1 MTSLRRRILLGS
13 LLWTVGMIVVASA
26 LFSLLMEV
34 SPHARLAVVAHVHGT
49 LQAPLIL
56 SAAVLCLVTGA
67 LQVRRGL
74 RRIDDL
80 RTDLARLHQ
89 GNERR
94 LHGAYPSEVQP
105 LADEV
110 NALLERRD
118 AAVRNAVGKAG
129 DLAHGLKTPLAVLT
143 RDAESAERAGH
154 HELAA
159 SMRQQID
166 RMRRQIDYHLAHARA
181 VASGPETGVRS
192 PVQAAVEGIVR
203 ALQRIQGERAI
214 AVSVECPETHQ
225 ARVQRE
231 DLDEM
236 LGNLLE
242 NAFKWAQSR
251 VVVRSA
257 HHERQLVVT
266 IDDDGRGIAEA
277 LRADV
282 LRRGVRA
289 DEATR
294 GSGLGLAIVRD
305 LADAYGGSIELEAS
319 PTGGCRA
326 VLRLPSV
333 STEPPFLRSSV

>member
-34 SPHARLAVVAHVHGT
+34 SPHARSAVVAHVHGT

-56 SAAVLCLVTGA
+56 LAALVCLVSGA

-80 RTDLARLHQ
+80 RRDLVRLHE
-89 GNERR
+89 GNEQR
-94 LHGAYPSEVQP
+94 LTGAYPLEVQP

-118 AAVRNAVGKAG
+118 DAVRNAIGKAG
-129 DLAHGLKTPLAVLT
+129 DLAHGLKTPLAVLA
-143 RDAESAERAGH
+143 RDAESADAAGH
-154 HELAA
+154 EELAT

-181 VASGPETGVRS
+181 VASGAGS
-192 PVQAAVEGIVR
+192 GAQASIRASVDGIVR
-203 ALQRIQGERAI
+203 ALQRIRGERAV
-214 AVSVECPETHQ
+214 AFAVECPDADQ
-225 ARVQRE
+225 ARVSRE

-236 LGNLLE
+236 LGNLLD
-242 NAFKWAQSR
+242 NACKWARSR
-251 VVVRSA
+251 VDVRSA
-257 HHERQLVVT
+257 QHGPELVVT
-266 IDDDGRGIAEA
+266 VDDDGPGIAEG
-277 LRADV
+277 LRAAV

-289 DEATR
+289 DEAMPGT
-294 GSGLGLAIVRD
+294 GLGLAIVRD
-305 LADAYGGSIELEAS
+305 LADAYGGSIDLDVSSA
-319 PTGGCRA
+319 GGCRA
-326 VLRLPSV
+326 VLRLPSAPV
-333 STEPPFLRSSV
+333 RSPQPFA